1 MTHRAPAAA
10 LAALALA
17 AAAPAVAACQFQ
29 KIAEVPVTMEGL
41 QPTLVAQLNGKDGKF
56 LIDTGAFFSGV
67 TADTAARYGMKKSI
81 APFGAKVQG
90 VGGVQRDLQA
100 VSAENFTFA
109 GVGFR
114 NTDFILLGR
123 LGGSDIV
130 GNIGENLMGPFDVEY
145 DFANGAIRYFKATGC
160 GYDANLAYW
169 SAGMSVSRIPVIDPS
184 SILTKVITNAKVD
197 GHTVRVMF
205 DSGASLSVMSRN
217 AAGRAGIRVDS
228 EGVVD
233 GGTSYGIYGK
243 GLDSFLAPFA
253 SFAIGDEEIKNT
265 RLRVANID
273 LPNGDMLLGADF
285 FLSHR
290 ILISNSQKKVYF
302 TYNGGPVFRLD
313 QAAQQMAKAA
323 PTPAPAIGATTTA
336 EAPAP
341 SSGPPSATAGGPRTA
356 AEFARRASAESA
368 RREYEPAIADY
379 GRALELEPENARL
392 YRDRALVRLAARQ
405 PLLAMS
411 DLDAA
416 LKREPNDV
424 ETLMR
429 RGELYLAAR
438 APDKAKGDFEAA
450 SRLAPDNSELPARI
464 GLAYGR
470 AGLFEPAVQQLNLWI
485 TAHPKSEDLPMAL
498 SARCWTRAAWGR
510 ELEAALADCDAALRK
525 NRVSEVM
532 GNRGLVLLRMGRL
545 DEAIVQYTA
554 AIGQQPQLA
563 PALYGRGLAEL
574 KKGDK
579 AKGEADIAAA
589 NAIAP
594 GLAAQYRRFGLAPD
608 GAAAATT
615 TS

>member
-1 MTHRAPAAA
+1 MTQRFLAAAA
-10 LAALALA
+10 LAALALTA
-17 AAAPAVAACQFQ
+17 AGPALAACQFQ
-29 KIAEVPVTMEGL
+29 KIAEVPVTMDGL
-41 QPTLVAQLNGKDGKF
+41 RPTLTAQINGKEGRF

-67 TADTAARYGMKKSI
+67 TADTVAKYGMKKSI
-81 APFGAKVQG
+81 APFGAKVVG

-114 NTDFILLGR
+114 NTDFILVGR
-123 LGGSDIV
+123 IGGSGIV

-169 SAGMSVSRIPVIDPS
+169 SAGMSVSRIPIIDPS
-184 SILTKVITNAKVD
+184 GILTKVITNAKVD
-197 GHTVRVMF
+197 GHTIRVMF

-217 AAGRAGIRVDS
+217 AAGRAGIRVNS
-228 EGVVD
+228 EGVVN
-233 GGTSYGIYGK
+233 GGTSYGIFGK

-265 RLRVANID
+265 RLRVADID
-273 LPNGDMLLGADF
+273 LQSADMLLGADF

-290 ILISNSQKKVYF
+290 ILISNSEKKVYF

-313 QAAQQMAKAA
+313 QASQQLARAT
-323 PTPAPAIGATTTA
+323 PTPAPAAGATAAT
-336 EAPAP
+336 EASGPASAP
-341 SSGPPSATAGGPRTA
+341 SSAAGGDKTA
-356 AEFARRASAESA
+356 AEFARRASAEAA

-379 GRALELEPENARL
+379 SRALELEPENARL

-405 PLLAMS
+405 PVLAMS

-424 ETLMR
+424 DSLMR

-438 APDKAKGDFEAA
+438 APDKAKADFEAA
-450 SRLAPDNSELPARI
+450 TRLAPDNSELPARI

-470 AGLFEPAVQQLNLWI
+470 AGLFEPAIAQLNLWI
-485 TAHPKSEDLPMAL
+485 TAHPKSEDMPQAL
-498 SARCWTRAAWGR
+498 SARCWTRAVWGK
-510 ELEAALADCDAALRK
+510 ELDAALADCDAALRK
-525 NRVSEVM
+525 NKVSEVM

-545 DEAIVQYTA
+545 DDAIVQYTA
-554 AIGQQPQLA
+554 AIGQQPKLA

-589 NAIAP
+589 NALAP

-608 GAAAATT
+608 GVATGA
-615 TS
+615 SKS

>member
-1 MTHRAPAAA
+1 MTHRF
-10 LAALALA
+10 LA
-17 AAAPAVAACQFQ
+17 AAALSALVLAAAGPAFAACQFQ

-67 TADTAARYGMKKSI
+67 TADTVARYGMKKSI

-100 VSAENFTFA
+100 VAAENFTFA

-123 LGGSDIV
+123 IGGGGIV

-217 AAGRAGIRVDS
+217 AAGRAGIQVNS
-228 EGVVD
+228 EGVVN

-313 QAAQQMAKAA
+313 QAARQLAKAA
-323 PTPAPAIGATTTA
+323 PTPAPAAGATTTA
-336 EAPAP
+336 EASAP
-341 SSGPPSATAGGPRTA
+341 PIAPGGGPKTA
-356 AEFARRASAESA
+356 AEFARRASAEGA

-379 GRALELEPENARL
+379 GRAIDLEPETARL
-392 YRDRALVRLAARQ
+392 YRDRALARLAARQ
-405 PLLAMS
+405 PVLAMS

-450 SRLAPDNSELPARI
+450 TRLAPDNSELPARI

-485 TAHPKSEDLPMAL
+485 AVHPKSEDLPRAL

-545 DEAIVQYTA
+545 DEAIVQYTT

-608 GAAAATT
+608 GAAAEP
-615 TS
+615 SKS

>member
-1 MTHRAPAAA
+1 
-10 LAALALA
+10 
-17 AAAPAVAACQFQ
+17 
-29 KIAEVPVTMEGL
+29 
-41 QPTLVAQLNGKDGKF
+41 
-56 LIDTGAFFSGV
+56 
-67 TADTAARYGMKKSI
+67 MKKSI
-81 APFGAKVQG
+81 APFGARVQG

-109 GVGFR
+109 GVGFH
-114 NTDFILLGR
+114 NTDFVLLGR
-123 LGGSDIV
+123 IGGNGIV

-169 SAGMSVSRIPVIDPS
+169 STGMSVSRIPIINPS
-184 SILTKVITNAKVD
+184 GILTKVITNAKVD
-197 GHTVRVMF
+197 GHTIRVTF
-205 DSGASLSVMSRN
+205 DSGAGLSVMSRN
-217 AAGRAGIRVDS
+217 AAGRAGITVAS
-228 EGVVD
+228 EGVVN

-253 SFAIGDEEIKNT
+253 SFGIGDEEIRNT
-265 RLRVANID
+265 RLRVADID
-273 LPNGDMLLGADF
+273 LPASDMLLGADF

-313 QAAQQMAKAA
+313 QAAQQLTKAA
-323 PTPAPAIGATTTA
+323 PTLAPATGAATTA
-336 EAPAP
+336 EAAAP
-341 SSGPPSATAGGPRTA
+341 SAAPAGGPKTA
-356 AEFARRASAESA
+356 AEFARRASAEAA
-368 RREYEPAIADY
+368 RREFEPAIADY
-379 GRALELEPENARL
+379 GRALELEPENAGH
-392 YRDRALVRLAARQ
+392 YRDRAGARLAARQ
-405 PLLAMS
+405 PVLAMS

-438 APDKAKGDFEAA
+438 APEKAKADFEAA
-450 SRLAPDNSELPARI
+450 TKLAPDNSELPARI

-470 AGLFEPAVQQLNLWI
+470 AGLFEPALQQLNLWI
-485 TAHPKSEDLPMAL
+485 TAHPRSEDLPLAL
-498 SARCWTRAAWGR
+498 NARCWTRAAWGK

-525 NRVSEVM
+525 NKVSEVM

-545 DEAIVQYTA
+545 DDAIVQYTA
-554 AIGQQPQLA
+554 AIGQQPKLA

-594 GLAAQYRRFGLAPD
+594 GLAAQYKRFGLAPD
-608 GAAAATT
+608 GEAAK
-615 TS
+615 S